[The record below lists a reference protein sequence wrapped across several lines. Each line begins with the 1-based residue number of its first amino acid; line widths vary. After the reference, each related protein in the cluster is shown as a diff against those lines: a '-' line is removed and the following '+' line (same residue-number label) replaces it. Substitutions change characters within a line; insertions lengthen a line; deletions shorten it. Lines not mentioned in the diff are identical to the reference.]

1 MSNRAQTM
9 RNTLLSSAG
18 IYTEYFLGML
28 VSIIIARHLG
38 PSDFGTYSLIVWL
51 VAIGVMSTNSGTTT
65 AVIKF
70 VAELRGAGR
79 EDLIAPMVGYLRRAQ
94 RVFLV
99 IVLAIGAAV
108 LIFAGDKLAPGF
120 DHLILLALLVFS
132 VTLRANYMFN
142 ISLAKGFEN
151 FGATASVAMLATPLN
166 LGMVIVAWYVD
177 APVEG
182 FLAIFAIS
190 SVVFFAA
197 SSWQTRRLIPPGDRN
212 ARLPDELL
220 RRVRRHMKLVALT
233 VTITYCTAS
242 ETEVLFLN
250 LLDSAS
256 AAGEFKVA
264 YQLAVG
270 AALLVPGMFSAV
282 LLPMMAKALTESR
295 ELAAR
300 RLAASTTYLAMLA
313 APLIGFGFVFSDP
326 TIRLL
331 YGNAY
336 AAAGPVLAGTLF
348 AISIGKVAQ
357 GAQSI
362 LLSADHQH
370 SILIRVTATGALKLV
385 LDIVLIRTFGLMGAV
400 VAYTTATLADCLL
413 TLALGFKV
421 SGAQLDWRRI
431 GRIALAIALACALA
445 LPLREV
451 NRPAISVVV
460 GGLILSVAYG
470 VLTLV
475 LGCWSRADVEYLK
488 SLHRRIAR
496 ERPQAL
502 ASLLTWAGTR
512 AAKDYT

>member
-65 AVIKF
+65 AIIKF
-70 VAELRGAGR
+70 IAELRGAGR
-79 EDLIAPMVGYLRRAQ
+79 EDLIAPLVGYLRRAQ
-94 RVFLV
+94 RVFLLV
-99 IVLAIGAAV
+99 VLLIGATV
-108 LIFAGDKLAPGF
+108 MLFAGDRLAPGF
-120 DHLILLALLVFS
+120 NHLMLLALLVFS
-132 VTLRANYMFN
+132 VSLRANYMFN
-142 ISLAKGFEN
+142 ISMAKGFEN
-151 FGATASVAMLATPLN
+151 FGATASVALLATPLN
-166 LGMVIVAWYVD
+166 LGMVIVAWFLD

-182 FLAIFAIS
+182 FLAIYAIS
-190 SVVFFAA
+190 SIVFYAA
-197 SSWQTRRLIPPGDRN
+197 SYYQTRRLIPPGDKN

-220 RRVRRHMKLVALT
+220 RRVRRHMKLVAIT

-326 TIRLL
+326 TIRVL

-336 AAAGPVLAGTLF
+336 TAAGPVLAGCLF
-348 AISIGKVAQ
+348 AISIGKIAQ
-357 GAQSI
+357 GAQS
-362 LLSADHQH
+362 LLLGADRQQ
-370 SILIRVTATGALKLV
+370 SILIRVAATGTLKLV
-385 LDIVLIRTFGLMGAV
+385 LDIVLIRAFGLLGAV
-400 VAYTTATLADCLL
+400 FAYTTATLADCLL
-413 TLALGFKV
+413 TLALGLKV

-431 GRIALAIALACALA
+431 GRIALAIGLACALA
-445 LPLREV
+445 FPLRELD
-451 NRPAISVVV
+451 RPAIAVVV
-460 GGLILSVAYG
+460 GGLVMSGAYAL
-470 VLTLV
+470 LTLV

-488 SLHRRIAR
+488 TLHRRISR
-496 ERPQAL
+496 ERPHAL
-502 ASLLTWAGTR
+502 ASLLAWAGTR